1 MRNKLHQFGLLIV
14 GVLIGVAVSLNF
26 SAEAQKG
33 ATTAPLPIEELRA
46 FTEVFGRV
54 KSDYVEPVEDKKLI
68 TEAINGMLSGLDPHS
83 AYLDQE
89 AFRELQVG
97 NIHRVMSHAAL
108 VSNLPTIVSSL
119 TALVGSL
126 ALTCPRCGDG
136 WITVREPEH
145 GGTETAFFACT
156 ASCQP
161 GSVLNHV
168 QPIMTY

>member
-1 MRNKLHQFGLLIV
+1 MPI
-14 GVLIGVAVSLNF
+14 S
-26 SAEAQKG
+26 SALAKQALVDGGFDEQQSEASDG
-33 ATTAPLPIEELRA
+33 PGSTFHHRELPPPWSITAPLG
-46 FTEVFGRV
+46 T
-54 KSDYVEPVEDKKLI
+54 D
-68 TEAINGMLSGLDPHS
+68 EAVAHIDLFL
-83 AYLDQE
+83 Q
-89 AFRELQVG
+89 FRELQVG
-97 NIHRVMSHAAL
+97 NIHRVTSHAAL

-168 QPIMTY
+168 QAIVRY